1 MDSLPRC
8 APARPR
14 DTQRARLYRAEHE
27 VFGVPPES
35 KWPCLK
41 FPAVKQFVHAMLG
54 EPWFQAEFGVFP
66 EVRIKDGRGT
76 RHAYSAYDLKRQ
88 AVLFSFPRWARSA
101 PVLLHEIA
109 HPASLHRHGM
119 VAAHGPEFA
128 ATYLCLVRHHLGA
141 EPHDRL
147 IEAFTRHRVRY

>member
-1 MDSLPRC
+1 M
-8 APARPR
+8 
-14 DTQRARLYRAEHE
+14 
-27 VFGVPPES
+27 FGVPPES

-54 EPWFQAEFGVFP
+54 EPWFQAEFGVFS

-76 RHAYSAYDLKRQ
+76 RHAYSAYDLKRRS
-88 AVLFSFPRWARSA
+88 VLFSFPRWARSA

-141 EPHDRL
+141 ESHDRL
-147 IEAFTRHRVRY
+147 IEVFTRHHVRY